1 MKLGTENS
9 SDIIKE
15 HCSELRNDVQIAAE
29 EVIQQVN
36 DLSTKIIEEID
47 EYEKERIEYNKA
59 NSKSLSTFNN
69 IIKELESFHT
79 INTQYLKQYEI
90 DDAILIKSNKDA
102 TKLIKKVEL
111 EIENLKDVIFN
122 RSFLKFEKNKEK
134 ISKSILGSTK
144 IDQMI
149 DSLIILNRSQ
159 MKELMSLCQFIPA
172 EQKWNLI
179 YRASRDGFE
188 ASSFHSKCDNKP
200 NTLVIIK
207 SENGN
212 VFGGYTEQSWFSIGS
227 ENKSLNKS
235 DPNSFIFSF
244 INKDNKSI
252 KIKGSENNGISCNI
266 NAGPIFGHISGKRDI
281 RIFNNSNINATSY
294 SNLGH
299 YYIHPDYASE
309 SNEAKL
315 FSAGSYKFLV
325 SEIEVYT
332 K

>member
-122 RSFLKFEKNKEK
+122 RSFLKFEKNK
-134 ISKSILGSTK
+134 
-144 IDQMI
+144 
-149 DSLIILNRSQ
+149 
-159 MKELMSLCQFIPA
+159 
-172 EQKWNLI
+172 
-179 YRASRDGFE
+179 
-188 ASSFHSKCDNKP
+188 
-200 NTLVIIK
+200 
-207 SENGN
+207 
-212 VFGGYTEQSWFSIGS
+212 
-227 ENKSLNKS
+227 
-235 DPNSFIFSF
+235 
-244 INKDNKSI
+244 
-252 KIKGSENNGISCNI
+252 
-266 NAGPIFGHISGKRDI
+266 
-281 RIFNNSNINATSY
+281 
-294 SNLGH
+294 
-299 YYIHPDYASE
+299 
-309 SNEAKL
+309 
-315 FSAGSYKFLV
+315 
-325 SEIEVYT
+325 
-332 K
+332 